1 MAFGAGRWPAPQLLT
16 YLVVANSG
24 LAGKA
29 AVFVHLCCFS
39 VCIPEYC
46 FVPESAGNQ
55 SYGCNAVQDT
65 VLQAVALSNKGI
77 SVSCN
82 KVRLVVRLKADSR
95 ASLYSTQITLLQP
108 LDHVFKPPQHRL
120 RNSLAEA
127 WSKACQTLVNYA
139 LIYSRSGILTT
150 MLCLEASRSSR
161 TATGESCGHALIVQ
175 QDAPMSGRQL

>member
-1 MAFGAGRWPAPQLLT
+1 MISRWRRWPAGKRQRTSERQQHICLQPCRSYSAAGNCNTKLRSCSQLHKGQSLF
-16 YLVVANSG
+16 LAKHNG
-24 LAGKA
+24 L
-29 AVFVHLCCFS
+29 
-39 VCIPEYC
+39 
-46 FVPESAGNQ
+46 AGNQ
-55 SYGCNAVQDT
+55 SDGCNAVQDT

-82 KVRLVVRLKADSR
+82 K
-95 ASLYSTQITLLQP
+95 P